1 MASFIQYIIPKSQ
14 TPDTLITATEEMSV
28 QDALDLM
35 IEHDFS
41 QLPVVDKESKKPKG
55 LITSD
60 SILRTVSY
68 FKTTLDKIKVSHAAF
83 KVKAF
88 CLNVEPSVLLN
99 ELKDTGAVPIVDET
113 GKLMAIVTDYDTSEY
128 YRQLAEDW
136 VLAKKIETTLKGF
149 IKSAYRNDE
158 GNIDNEALQKAIEDI
173 TPSGNDLKN
182 RFKQA
187 LGSYLNSA
195 QLHPQPDTHTQLIDK
210 AFTQHLLQKR
220 EVKAFDKLSL
230 HEYILLFKE
239 PWDNKYKAAFN
250 DLEWK
255 AIHKLLDEVRQ
266 TRNKIAHFQEVSSNQ
281 HKHLKFCNDLFDRH
295 SSPSRGSSS
304 LNDP

>member
-1 MASFIQYIIPKSQ
+1 MDFTITQ
-14 TPDTLITATEEMSV
+14 TGYAIFWSLLLWTAE
-28 QDALDLM
+28 
-35 IEHDFS
+35 
-41 QLPVVDKESKKPKG
+41 
-55 LITSD
+55 
-60 SILRTVSY
+60 
-68 FKTTLDKIKVSHAAF
+68 
-83 KVKAF
+83 
-88 CLNVEPSVLLN
+88 
-99 ELKDTGAVPIVDET
+99 GAVNST
-113 GKLMAIVTDYDTSEY
+113 NT
-128 YRQLAEDW
+128 QL
-136 VLAKKIETTLKGF
+136 VR
-149 IKSAYRNDE
+149 SRNGE

-187 LGSYLNSA
+187 LGGYLNSA

-295 SSPSRGSSS
+295 SPSSEEA
-304 LNDP
+304 PH

>member
-158 GNIDNEALQKAIEDI
+158 GNIDNEALQKAIEGI
-173 TPSGNDLKN
+173 LSKDLEK
-182 RFKQA
+182 RFEQA
-187 LGSYLNSA
+187 LRSYLDSA
-195 QLHPQPDTHTQLIDK
+195 QLPLPTDEQLINK
-210 AFTQHLLQKR
+210 AFMQHLHQKSQG
-220 EVKAFDKLSL
+220 KAFDDLSL
-230 HEYILLFKE
+230 REYIRLFKE

-255 AIHKLLDEVRQ
+255 AICKLLDEVCQ
-266 TRNKIAHFQEVSSNQ
+266 TRNAIAHFREVSSKQ
-281 HKHLKFCNDLFDRH
+281 GKQLTFCNDLFDRH
-295 SSPSRGSSS
+295 SSPSEEA
-304 LNDP
+304 PH